1 MEVVVIT
8 GAIRRAKLQSNHDQQ
23 TNTQCFTGRM
33 SFLSPNQQC
42 QSTEGK
48 KCSRLFDTYQ
58 RVMCV
63 TCTGMSLLGR
73 ETHASDDDDD
83 DDDNVLYQATL
94 TNNNTPYASRST
106 NTGTDNTGTST
117 TSAGSTRT
125 GNSGTS
131 ISNSSSTTSTTTSST
146 NSGVGLS
153 REIR

>member
-1 MEVVVIT
+1 MTT
-8 GAIRRAKLQSNHDQQ
+8 GAIRRAKLQSNHHQQQ

-73 ETHASDDDDD
+73 ETDASDDDDDDD

-106 NTGTDNTGTST
+106 NSGTDNTGTST

-131 ISNSSSTTSTTTSST
+131 ISNSSSTTITTTNST